1 MRGKLIKNPLKII
14 ELADQKKAILF
25 HNIRMPAAVVQNWQ
39 LRFLANQ
46 ISGKHL
52 YEYKVKKVKK

>member
-14 ELADQKKAILF
+14 ELADQKKAIIF